1 MRHVQ
6 SVRRSHL
13 SAQLACAPR
22 GLSHRK
28 PEPRA
33 RPELRR
39 YLTDEIGPSLA
50 ELGFTWNLWE
60 NPVAG
65 APSMLFAERIEDRL
79 ATTMLTYGHG
89 DVVLGYDAQW
99 TKAGSPWVLEEQGNR
114 WYGRGTADNKGQ
126 HSSSSRRSPRYLPRA
141 ERSALTSSA

>member
-1 MRHVQ
+1 MRHGPP
-6 SVRRSHL
+6 SNYLISLRDSLARRVAYRTES
-13 SAQLACAPR
+13 QN
-22 GLSHRK
+22 
-28 PEPRA
+28 PERA
-33 RPELRR
+33 TELRR
-39 YLTDEIGPSLA
+39 YLTDESDRRSRTWLHL
-50 ELGFTWNLWE
+50 ELVGQPGRWRA
-60 NPVAG
+60 VDAVCR
-65 APSMLFAERIEDRL
+65 RIEDPS

-126 HSSSSRRSPRYLPRA
+126 HSIISRRSPRYLPRA